1 MRSLLLNVISSEF
14 RSLAAQE
21 IFIIGNEP
29 SAIMSQWD
37 ETPSLAHSSYHF
49 LGEEGTARFVRST
62 TGSFPKETNVFTLTQ
77 TLHGENKCFSVHVL
91 V

>member
-49 LGEEGTARFVRST
+49 YRGGDRSICSQHYGLVPERNRRVYINANTAW
-62 TGSFPKETNVFTLTQ
+62 GK
-77 TLHGENKCFSVHVL
+77 
-91 V
+91 

>member
-1 MRSLLLNVISSEF
+1 MHSLLLNVISSEF

-49 LGEEGTARFVRST
+49 
-62 TGSFPKETNVFTLTQ
+62 
-77 TLHGENKCFSVHVL
+77 
-91 V
+91 